1 MEWIGYLVVGFAGIR
16 WLVAAGNWL
25 SRPVL
30 PPAQDL
36 SPARVSI
43 LVPAR
48 NEEKNLPVLLGQL
61 HQIGDDSTE
70 ILILDDHSDDGTLA
84 LLTAWQSKDARLRVL
99 QGDPLP
105 AGWLGK
111 HWACHQ
117 LAREAKGDYFL
128 FLDADIAE
136 IQPGLISALQS
147 YSQTRNTALISLF
160 PDQIMVTT
168 GEKIVVPIMHELLL
182 SLLPLWFILRFR
194 FPSMSAANGQCM
206 WMEAGQYRANL
217 WHEQVR
223 RVVVEDIAIM
233 ERVKASG
240 LRGMTFVG
248 SGWIRC
254 RMYKSFGEAV
264 AGFSKNLLAGF
275 KGSVAG
281 LLFYLFLISA
291 GWLAVWQG
299 LGTAWLLAGG
309 ALVLSRRLFISLLS
323 GQSPWQNLLLHP
335 AQIAAMLYI
344 GARSVI
350 FTFAGTQTWK
360 GRKVA

>member
-1 MEWIGYLVVGFAGIR
+1 MEWIGYLVLGFAGLR

-30 PPAQDL
+30 PTSTMVP
-36 SPARVSI
+36 PARVSI

-48 NEEKNLPVLLGQL
+48 NEEKNLPALLAQL
-61 HQIGDDSTE
+61 KNIGDDSTE
-70 ILILDDHSDDGTLA
+70 ILILDDSSEDGTLA
-84 LLTAWQSKDARLRVL
+84 LLTAWQSLDPRLRVL
-99 QGDPLP
+99 QGAPLP
-105 AGWLGK
+105 QGWLGK

-117 LAREAKGDYFL
+117 LALEARGDYFL

-136 IQPGLISALQS
+136 ISPGLIPALQA
-147 YSQTRNTALISLF
+147 YSQTHNTTLISLF
-160 PDQIMVTT
+160 PDQIMVTA

-206 WMEAGQYRANL
+206 WMEAKQYRANL

-240 LRGMTFVG
+240 LKGMTFVG

-254 RMYKSFGEAV
+254 RMYGSFGEAV

-281 LLFYLFLISA
+281 LTAYLFLISA

-299 LGTAWLLAGG
+299 NGTGWLLAGC
-309 ALVLSRRLFISLLS
+309 AIVLSRRLFISLLS

-335 AQIAAMLYI
+335 AQMAAMLYI

-350 FTFAGTQTWK
+350 LTFAGTQTWK